1 MAGEIKFTEITVV
14 NRDNCDDVEN
24 IDFKRFMELGSH
36 LLQPS
41 SNISH
46 TFQFDEWKIE

>member
-1 MAGEIKFTEITVV
+1 MAGEIKFTEITV
-14 NRDNCDDVEN
+14 RDNCDDVAN
-24 IDFKRFMELGSH
+24 IDLKRFMELGSH

-46 TFQFDEWKIE
+46 TFQFDE